1 MKNARQMG
9 KEEILAAVK
18 TTLTARAHYGF
29 SVKYEAEGN
38 PIMKVAPIVKVELSK
53 DQK

>member
-1 MKNARQMG
+1 MG

-18 TTLTARAHYGF
+18 TALTAQAQYGF
-29 SVKYEAEGN
+29 SVKYDAEGN
-38 PIMKVAPIVKVELSK
+38 PIMKVAPIAKFEFAK